1 MNFFEIITQMDKHFP
16 QTINRVQKIIEI
28 ANAKTSE
35 IKSKPEVKEIISAV
49 ERSVEFVKE
58 LLEEKTTKRIRRKQH
73 QALLEKIRSSN
84 DDTCLQM
91 ADRRRSIQAVLL
103 ALRYGRYISSLEAIQ
118 IAVKYGQ
125 FNFCKLELE
134 MWAEIPSIPID
145 HYYKAVEYA
154 IYFSRYRLLRLFF
167 SQHCLDFE
175 HLFQHAR
182 QYYQKLNRSGHYCHR
197 KIQNYLR

>member
-1 MNFFEIITQMDKHFP
+1 MNFLEIITQMDKHLP
-16 QTINRVQKIIEI
+16 QAIDRVQQIIEF
-28 ANAKTSE
+28 ANDKTLE
-35 IKSKPEVKEIISAV
+35 IKSTPEVKKIISAV
-49 ERSVEFVKE
+49 EHSIEFVKE

-84 DDTCLQM
+84 DDTCLEM

-118 IAVKYGQ
+118 IAIKYGQ
-125 FNFCKLELE
+125 FTFCKLELE
-134 MWAEIPSIPID
+134 MWAKIPSIPVD
-145 HYYKAVEYA
+145 YYYKAVEHA
-154 IYFSRYRLLRLFF
+154 IYFSRYRLLRLLFT
-167 SQHCLDFE
+167 QHCLDFE

-182 QYYQKLNRSGHYCHR
+182 RYYQKLHRSGHHCHR

>member
-1 MNFFEIITQMDKHFP
+1 MNFLEIITQMDKHFP
-16 QTINRVQKIIEI
+16 QAIDRVKQIIEF
-28 ANAKTSE
+28 ANVKE
-35 IKSKPEVKEIISAV
+35 IVNIPEVKKVITMV
-49 ERSVEFVKE
+49 DQSVGFMKQ

-73 QALLEKIRSSN
+73 QALLEKIRSNN

-118 IAVKYGQ
+118 IAIKYGQ
-125 FNFCKLELE
+125 FTFCKLELE
-134 MWAEIPSIPID
+134 MWAEIPSIPVN

-167 SQHCLDFE
+167 NQHCLDFE

-182 QYYQKLNRSGHYCHR
+182 QYYQKLNRSGHHCHR